1 MFCAYRLFEGRMEVE
16 NIVVSESVE
25 QERVSGSRIDTG
37 MQRVLRG
44 MEYYLLLVDDMMGED
59 IDRMSVSRYYLYKFK
74 GGRHR

>member
-37 MQRVLRG
+37 M
-44 MEYYLLLVDDMMGED
+44 
-59 IDRMSVSRYYLYKFK
+59 
-74 GGRHR
+74 